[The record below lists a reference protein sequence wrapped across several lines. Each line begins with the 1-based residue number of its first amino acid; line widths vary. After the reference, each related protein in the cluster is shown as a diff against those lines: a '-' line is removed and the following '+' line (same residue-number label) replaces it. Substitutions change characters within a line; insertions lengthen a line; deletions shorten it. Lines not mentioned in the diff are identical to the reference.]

1 MVILGKGLE
10 NFIMTCKQNAMNLS
24 KTSQNELL
32 LCIKEYIQ
40 QEIVNVIKNEKDFFV
55 YVFGLS
61 ADEVTD
67 ISNQEQFGIIIVFA
81 MWAGG
86 HSPP

>member
-1 MVILGKGLE
+1 MVILDKDLE

-40 QEIVNVIKNEKDFFV
+40 QEIVNVMKNEKDFFV
-55 YVFGLS
+55 YFFGLS
-61 ADEVTD
+61 TDEVTD
-67 ISNQEQFGIIIVFA
+67 ISNWEQFGIIIAFA

>member
-1 MVILGKGLE
+1 MVILDKDLE
-10 NFIMTCKQNAMNLS
+10 NFIMTYKQNAMNLS
-24 KTSQNELL
+24 NTSQNELL
-32 LCIKEYIQ
+32 LYIKEYIQ

-55 YVFGLS
+55 YFFDLS

-67 ISNQEQFGIIIVFA
+67 ISNWEQFGIIVAFA
-81 MWAGG
+81 MWAGR